1 MAIDYDGENCLKK
14 GRSLTMKV
22 IISRAELVALIGK
35 IQNVVPSKPS
45 IPILANVLVEAVDD
59 QLIISATDLT
69 VSMRAYAEAKVQEEG
84 AITLPARRFFQ
95 LVREL
100 TAPQVEIHSAS
111 PEIATVNAGS
121 SHFKV
126 HGMHKSEFPA
136 LPDLSDGTQFSISS
150 ASLKELLSRSAF
162 AAARDDSRQVLNG
175 ILLQNVS
182 QTATFIGTDGK
193 RLAKIYSTVDLPQD
207 FNASHIVPL
216 KAVEEMIRMLD
227 VKEEEPAKITLM
239 ADKIALELKST
250 TLISK
255 LLSGQFPD
263 DSRVIPQTKE
273 QTISL
278 HREELMSL
286 LRQVSLFTSD
296 HSSSVRFTFTSGEL
310 HLSATSGEI
319 GEGRVNMPVN
329 YGGEKL
335 EIAFNP
341 VYFLDILRHSKDE
354 TVNFNVSDSYNP
366 GLITDSST
374 AQFVIMPMRLE

>member
-1 MAIDYDGENCLKK
+1 
-14 GRSLTMKV
+14 MKV
-22 IISRAELVALIGK
+22 TISRLELVALIGK
-35 IQNVVPSKPS
+35 IQNVVPSKPA
-45 IPILANVLVEAVDD
+45 IPILANVLIEAIDD

-69 VSMRAYAEAKVQEEG
+69 VSIRVFAEAKVHEEG
-84 AITLPARRFFQ
+84 SITLPARRFFQ

-100 TAPQVEIHSAS
+100 TAPQVEIHTLS
-111 PEIATVNAGS
+111 PEVATINAGS
-121 SHFKV
+121 SHFKI

-136 LPDLSDGTQFSISS
+136 LPDLSDGAQFSIS
-150 ASLKELLSRSAF
+150 AAALKELLSRSAF

-175 ILLQNVS
+175 ILLQNAN

-193 RLAKIYSTVDLPQD
+193 RLAKIHSAVDLPQD
-207 FNASHIVPL
+207 FSGSFIVPL
-216 KAVEEMIRMLD
+216 KAVEEMVRMLD
-227 VKEEEPAKITLM
+227 IKEEEPAKISLM

-263 DSRVIPQTKE
+263 VSRVIPQQKE
-273 QTISL
+273 QAIAL
-278 HREELMSL
+278 HREELISL

-296 HSSSVRFTFTSGEL
+296 TSSSVRFTLSDGEL

-319 GEGRVNMPVN
+319 GEGKVKMPVN
-329 YGGEKL
+329 YNGEKL

-354 TVNFNVSDSYNP
+354 TVKFNVSDSYNP

>member
-1 MAIDYDGENCLKK
+1 
-14 GRSLTMKV
+14 MKV
-22 IISRAELVALIGK
+22 IISRLELVALIGK
-35 IQNVVPSKPS
+35 IQNVVSSKPA
-45 IPILANVLVEAVDD
+45 IPVLANVLVEAIDD

-69 VSMRAYAEAKVQEEG
+69 VSMRVYADAKVEEEG
-84 AITLPARRFFQ
+84 SITLPARRFFQ

-100 TAPQVEIHSAS
+100 TAPQVEIHALS
-111 PEIATVNAGS
+111 PEIATINAGS
-121 SHFKV
+121 SHFKI

-136 LPDLSDGTQFSISS
+136 LPDLSEGTQFSLSS
-150 ASLKELLSRSAF
+150 AILKELLSRCAF

-175 ILLQNVS
+175 ILLQNMS

-193 RLAKIYSTVDLPQD
+193 RLAKIHSTVDLPAD
-207 FNASHIVPL
+207 FNGSFIVPL
-216 KAVEEMIRMLD
+216 KAVEEMIRILD
-227 VKEEEPAKITLM
+227 IKEEEPAKITLM
-239 ADKIALELKST
+239 PDKIALELKST

-263 DSRVIPQTKE
+263 VSRVIPQKKE
-273 QTISL
+273 QAIAL

-286 LRQVSLFTSD
+286 LRQVSLFTSET
-296 HSSSVRFTFTSGEL
+296 SSSVRFTFSDGEL

-319 GEGRVNMPVN
+319 GEGKVKMPVN
-329 YGGEKL
+329 FAGEKL

-341 VYFLDILRHSKDE
+341 IYFLDILRHSKDE
-354 TVNFNVSDSYNP
+354 TVQFNVSDSYNP

>member
-1 MAIDYDGENCLKK
+1 
-14 GRSLTMKV
+14 MKF
-22 IISRAELVALIGK
+22 IIPRLELVALIGK
-35 IQNVVPSKPS
+35 IQNIVPAKPA

-59 QLIISATDLT
+59 QIIISATDLT
-69 VSMRAYAEAKVQEEG
+69 VSMRAYADAKVQEEG
-84 AITLPARRFFQ
+84 SITLPARRFFQ

-100 TAPQVEIHSAS
+100 TAPQVEIHTLS
-111 PEIATVNAGS
+111 PEIATINAGT

-136 LPDLSDGTQFSISS
+136 LPDLSEGTQFSLPSP
-150 ASLKELLSRSAF
+150 ALKELLSRSAF

-175 ILLQNVS
+175 VLLQNTAH
-182 QTATFIGTDGK
+182 TATFIGTDGK
-193 RLAKIYSTVDLPQD
+193 RLAKIHANIDLPSQ
-207 FNASHIVPL
+207 FEGSFIVPL
-216 KAVEEMIRMLD
+216 KAVEEMVRMLD

-263 DSRVIPQTKE
+263 VSRVIPAQK
-273 QTISL
+273 QQPISL
-278 HREELMSL
+278 HREELMTL
-286 LRQVSLFTSD
+286 LRQVSLFTSEG
-296 HSSSVRFTFTSGEL
+296 SSSVRFSFTTGEL

-319 GEGRVNMPVN
+319 GEGKVNMPVN
-329 YGGEKL
+329 YAGEKL

-354 TVNFNVSDSYNP
+354 TVNFNVTDSYNP